1 MFQTHEEEVTIAKV
15 PIVDQLTNH
24 ILLVMDKLRCLDETQ
39 YNSYHLAKSLKMVVG
54 DDQIEA
60 ERHVSMTDYIQTVL
74 QSGAS
79 LIQLNQVKRFSV
91 GM

>member
-1 MFQTHEEEVTIAKV
+1 
-15 PIVDQLTNH
+15 
-24 ILLVMDKLRCLDETQ
+24 
-39 YNSYHLAKSLKMVVG
+39 VG